1 MKHKTKLLALL
12 LAVVMIFTATALISC
27 TSEDLTSA
35 HPKET
40 VVTFS
45 DTLNSEPQSSP
56 YISLSASPV
65 TVSVTEKATTLTQT
79 LTATIIPVTAA
90 NKEVDWSVAWA
101 DTANT
106 SNPSDYLGDL
116 LGDQLFQVDFVH
128 RLADGFFKVIMTDGA
143 LDLIPNV
150 ILDTHG

>member
-45 DTLNSEPQSSP
+45 DTLNSENSFLRAPR
-56 YISLSASPV
+56 LSFFLALYP
-65 TVSVTEKATTLTQT
+65 
-79 LTATIIPVTAA
+79 
-90 NKEVDWSVAWA
+90 
-101 DTANT
+101 
-106 SNPSDYLGDL
+106 GD
-116 LGDQLFQVDFVH
+116 V
-128 RLADGFFKVIMTDGA
+128 
-143 LDLIPNV
+143 DLIYF
-150 ILDTHG
+150 ILRYNAR